1 MKEFDWTMGSQN
13 AQTSDQNQNAFEKID
28 VGQCASKALG
38 LFIVIGAVILITI
51 TNLLINYQ
59 FF

>member
-13 AQTSDQNQNAFEKID
+13 VQTSDQSQNAFEKID

-38 LFIVIGAVILITI
+38 LFIIIIIIIIVFNCPFTI
-51 TNLLINYQ
+51 NII
-59 FF
+59 